1 MFKKI
6 SIISA
11 CASLALAWSVQ
22 EFDGF
27 ASPESVYATSDSVFV
42 SNLGKE
48 VKPLEKDNDGFIIKM
63 SKDGKV
69 LGKISNLNAPKGMG
83 VVDNVLYA
91 TDIDTIKGFDLK
103 TQKQIFSLPIK
114 GAIFLN
120 DIATKG
126 KNTLYVSDTG
136 SGKVYEINLKKKSY
150 QEFIAIDSAKY
161 GGGPNGL
168 LVEGNTLWVV
178 TYDPSQKVEGQVLK
192 INLKNKKVEEFS
204 KARGF
209 MDGIAVDEDKNLL
222 VSAWGNNLAG
232 VVYQISS
239 KGEASTLPIRQVKGC
254 ADIFYKD
261 GVLWIPAMIENKVL
275 KITK

>member
-1 MFKKI
+1 MFKNL

-11 CASLALAWSVQ
+11 CASLALAWNIQ
-22 EFDGF
+22 EFEGF
-27 ASPESVYATSDSVFV
+27 ASPESVYVTKNSVYV

-63 SKDGKV
+63 DKNGKV
-69 LGKISNLNAPKGMG
+69 LSKIGNLNAPKGMG
-83 VVDNVLYA
+83 VLKKTLYV

-103 TQKQIFSLPIK
+103 TQKQTFSLEIK

-120 DIATKG
+120 DITTKG

-136 SGKVYEINLKKKSY
+136 SGKIYEINLKDKSY
-150 QEFIAIDSAKY
+150 KEFITLDSAKY

-168 LVEGNTLWVV
+168 LVKGENLWVV
-178 TYDPSQKVEGQVLK
+178 TYDPSQKSEGEVLK
-192 INLKNKKVEEFS
+192 ISLKDKKITEFS

-209 MDGIAVDEDKNLL
+209 MDGIAIDGEDLL
-222 VSAWGNNLAG
+222 VSAWGNNLEG
-232 VVYQISS
+232 VVYQISQN
-239 KGEASTLPIRQVKGC
+239 GEYSELPIRKVKGC

>member
-1 MFKKI
+1 MFKKL

-11 CASLALAWSVQ
+11 CASLALAWNIQ
-22 EFDGF
+22 EFEGF
-27 ASPESVYATSDSVFV
+27 ASPESVYATKNSVYV

-63 SKDGKV
+63 DKNGKV
-69 LGKISNLNAPKGMG
+69 LSKIGNLNAPKGMG
-83 VVDNVLYA
+83 VLKKTLYV

-103 TQKQIFSLPIK
+103 TQKQTFSLEIK

-136 SGKVYEINLKKKSY
+136 SGKIYKINLKDKSY
-150 QEFIAIDSAKY
+150 KEFIALDSAKY

-168 LVEGNTLWVV
+168 LVKGENLWVV
-178 TYDPSQKVEGQVLK
+178 TYDPSQKSEGEVLK
-192 INLKNKKVEEFS
+192 ISLKDKKITEFS
-204 KARGF
+204 KVRGF
-209 MDGIAVDEDKNLL
+209 MDGIAIDGEDLL
-222 VSAWGNNLAG
+222 VSAWGNNLEG
-232 VVYQISS
+232 VVYQISQN
-239 KGEASTLPIRQVKGC
+239 GEYSELPIRKVKGC

-261 GVLWIPAMIENKVL
+261 GVLWIPTMIENKVL

>member
-1 MFKKI
+1 MFKNL

-11 CASLALAWSVQ
+11 CASLALAWNIQ
-22 EFDGF
+22 EFEGF
-27 ASPESVYATSDSVFV
+27 ASPESVYATKNSVYV

-63 SKDGKV
+63 DKNGKV
-69 LGKISNLNAPKGMG
+69 LSKIGNLNAPKGMG
-83 VVDNVLYA
+83 VLKKTLYV

-103 TQKQIFSLPIK
+103 TQKQTFSLEIK

-120 DIATKG
+120 DITTKG

-136 SGKVYEINLKKKSY
+136 SGKIYEINLKDKSY
-150 QEFIAIDSAKY
+150 KEFIALDSAKY

-168 LVEGNTLWVV
+168 LVKGENLWVV
-178 TYDPSQKVEGQVLK
+178 TYDPSQKSEGEVLK
-192 INLKNKKVEEFS
+192 ISLKDKKITEFS

-209 MDGIAVDEDKNLL
+209 MDGIAIDGEDLL
-222 VSAWGNNLAG
+222 VSAWGNNLEG
-232 VVYQISS
+232 VVYQIFQN
-239 KGEASTLPIRQVKGC
+239 GEYSELPIRKVKGC